1 MDNESLAQIQQIIND
16 SSQVLRE
23 EIQENLAETRRH
35 AGILVEDLH
44 HKLDLVVEGQQF
56 IRQQIQDVHS
66 ELERESQETRALLQL
81 SYKQIQQQ
89 VQNLEQRVQAIENH
103 LGLSA

>member
-1 MDNESLAQIQQIIND
+1 MDTESLAQIRQIINE
-16 SSQVLRE
+16 SSHVLRE

-35 AGILVEDLH
+35 TGVLVEDLH

-66 ELERESQETRALLQL
+66 ELGRESQETRALLQL
-81 SYKQIQQQ
+81 SYKQRHQ
-89 VQNLEQRVQAIENH
+89 
-103 LGLSA
+103 